1 MPLIL
6 LVVGALFLLAAVRGT
21 HADLFTLLKGDF
33 TGDKNFLVWVV
44 AIFVLGA
51 LGYVSGLKPLA
62 NAFLLLVVVV
72 ILLTNKGFFS
82 QFTSALNSTTQTGS

>member
-1 MPLIL
+1 MPLAL
-6 LVVGALFLLAAVRGT
+6 LLVGALFLIAAVRGT
-21 HADLFTLLKGDF
+21 HTDLFTLLKGDF

-51 LGYVSGLKPLA
+51 LGYVAGIKPLA

-82 QFTSALNSTTQTGS
+82 QFTAGLKSTASTGS